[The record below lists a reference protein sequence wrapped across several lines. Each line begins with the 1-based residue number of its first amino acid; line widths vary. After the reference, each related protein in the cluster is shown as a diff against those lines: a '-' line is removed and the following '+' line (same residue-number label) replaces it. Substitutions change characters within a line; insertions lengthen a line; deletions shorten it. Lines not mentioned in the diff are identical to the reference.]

1 MKRMIC
7 GLAGLALM
15 ICLLLGTAAF
25 PAGAESLPTP
35 YIQDDA
41 ELLTAE
47 EEEKLYL
54 DMQPLCEYGTPML
67 WTTTDA
73 SMNFE
78 TMARQ
83 FYYRTLG
90 QRQSGTL
97 LVINM
102 GVRQLTTLS
111 HGEIYRTG
119 TTGEAETITDN
130 IYRLARDGDYYGC
143 ARSAFSQIYSLL
155 QGERIARP
163 MKITSNA
170 LLALVL
176 SMLGVYLY
184 ISHRYETRPRAGKVK
199 GAALPVTAAGAAVFA
214 ASTMNRH
221 AKMTKQKKIDISS
234 SSGGGGGHGGGGGGG
249 GGGGFSGG
257 GGSHGF

>member
-102 GVRQLTTLS
+102 GVRQLTIFS
-111 HGEIYRTG
+111 DGEIY
-119 TTGEAETITDN
+119 
-130 IYRLARDGDYYGC
+130 RDGDYYGC